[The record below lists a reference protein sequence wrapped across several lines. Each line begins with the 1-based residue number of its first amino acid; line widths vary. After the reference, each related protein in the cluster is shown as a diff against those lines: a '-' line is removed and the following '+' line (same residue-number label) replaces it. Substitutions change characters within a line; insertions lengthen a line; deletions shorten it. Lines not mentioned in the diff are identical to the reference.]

1 MFNDVVTLLQK
12 GSESQNT
19 ENQVFILLFLL
30 LLVGYKYLYDVAS
43 GRDITLFIE
52 IDKPLVLCVQEFSEQ
67 RFFEFIS
74 LCAD

>member
-30 LLVGYKYLYDVAS
+30 LLVGYKYYDMMS
-43 GRDITLFIE
+43 HLGGITLYLHFQS
-52 IDKPLVLCVQEFSEQ
+52 KPLINL
-67 RFFEFIS
+67 
-74 LCAD
+74 